1 MEFHIRKAVPG
12 DLDDIMGL
20 VASSVGK
27 MRACG
32 NWSQWSETYPD
43 KSIIANDI
51 QEGTCYVILDGSEA
65 VGSFVF
71 KPGPDPTYDEIYEG
85 RWLDGRSPYHVVH
98 RLTSSPHAHGLF
110 GTMLEFCGKLTRN
123 MRVDTHRDNVIMRHL
138 LEKHGFTYCGIIHI
152 ENGDERLAYQKCGEI
167 RD

>member
-1 MEFHIRKAVPG
+1 MEYNIRKAVPG
-12 DLDDIMGL
+12 DLQDIMGL

-32 NWSQWSETYPD
+32 NWSQWSETYPG

-71 KPGPDPTYDEIYEG
+71 KPDRIPHTTKST
-85 RWLDGRSPYHVVH
+85 RADG
-98 RLTSSPHAHGLF
+98 LTAARRTMSS
-110 GTMLEFCGKLTRN
+110 T
-123 MRVDTHRDNVIMRHL
+123 V
-138 LEKHGFTYCGIIHI
+138 
-152 ENGDERLAYQKCGEI
+152 
-167 RD
+167 